1 MPLRDLV
8 LSEMRAQGGVVSAYA
23 LAGLLSAK
31 RRRRIAPNSIYRV
44 LNDLIAH
51 DCVRRVEYLNGF
63 IAVPEVGGSMIA
75 ICNRCDS
82 IFWLDDP
89 AVNTQLRH
97 VAESMCFK
105 ANRLII
111 EVIGSCE
118 TCSWQSQLSHA

>member
-51 DCVRRVEYLNGF
+51 DCIRRVEYLNGF

-82 IFWLDDP
+82 IYWLNGA
-89 AVNTQLRH
+89 AVNAQLRH
-97 VAESMCFK
+97 VAESMGFK
-105 ANRLII
+105 ANRLVI
-111 EVIGSCE
+111 EVIGSCRDCFHQ
-118 TCSWQSQLSHA
+118 TPISTN

>member
-8 LSEMRAQGGVVSAYA
+8 LTEMRAQGGVVSAYA

-51 DCVRRVEYLNGF
+51 DCVRRVEYCNGF
-63 IAVPEVGGSMIA
+63 IASPAGVGSMVA
-75 ICNRCDS
+75 ICNRCDR
-82 IFWLDDP
+82 IFWLDDST
-89 AVNTQLRH
+89 VNAQLRH
-97 VAESMCFK
+97 VAESKGFK
-105 ANRLII
+105 VARLVI

-118 TCSWQSQLSHA
+118 TCSRQSEMPPT

>member
-31 RRRRIAPNSIYRV
+31 QRRRIAPNSIYRV
-44 LNDLIAH
+44 LNDLIVR
-51 DCVRRVEYLNGF
+51 DCIRRVEYLNGF
-63 IAVPEVGGSMIA
+63 IAAPEVGGSMIA

-82 IFWLDDP
+82 IFWLDDW

-97 VAESMCFK
+97 VAETRGFK
-105 ANRLII
+105 AKRLII
-111 EVIGSCE
+111 EVIGTCE